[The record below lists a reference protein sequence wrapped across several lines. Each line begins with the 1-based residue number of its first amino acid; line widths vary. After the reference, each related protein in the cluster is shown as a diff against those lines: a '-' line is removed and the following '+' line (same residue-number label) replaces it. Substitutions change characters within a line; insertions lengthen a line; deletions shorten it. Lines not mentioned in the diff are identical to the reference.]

1 MYAHNQQIGKSNNFK
16 VFGSNKILGPY
27 AMFLVQ
33 KLLFRDVMIIGVGI
47 QKTREKPTDLP

>member
-16 VFGSNKILGPY
+16 VFGSNKILGSY

>member
-16 VFGSNKILGPY
+16 VFGSNQILGPY
-27 AMFLVQ
+27 VMFLVQ

>member
-1 MYAHNQQIGKSNNFK
+1 MYPHNQQIGKPNNFK
-16 VFGSNKILGPY
+16 VFGSNTILGPY
-27 AMFLVQ
+27 GMFLVQ